1 VSSAPLITPF
11 RRIAEN
17 TVAAPMTAPIHG
29 SDRAIRF
36 DIRAPAHLAI
46 RSVIAMQHHAAI
58 GIPPVV
64 SWRDGKDDLNRMSR
78 PRVVVIGGG
87 FGGLYAARA
96 LRGAPVDVTVLDRRN
111 HHVFQPLLYQVAMA
125 ALSPGDIA
133 SPIRWILRRERNV
146 EVLLAD
152 VTRIDPVRKAV
163 VLADGEV
170 AYDYLIVAAGAT
182 HAYFGHDDWRA
193 AAPGLKTLEDALE
206 IRRRVLLAFERAE
219 RESDPARRSA
229 LLTFVVVG
237 GGPTGVEMAGALA
250 EMSRQSL
257 ARNFRH
263 FDPGSARI
271 VLVEAG
277 SAVLA
282 TFPES
287 LREAARRD
295 LEHLGVDVRSGIPVT
310 DVRPGSVRVGDETI
324 AVETVVWAAGVAASP
339 LGATLGAPVDRSGR
353 VLVNPDLTVPG
364 HADVFVVGDLASL
377 AGPDGRPLPGVA
389 QVAIQM
395 GRHAARN
402 IEAATHG
409 RPYTPFK
416 YHDLGNMATIG
427 RASAVADFGWL
438 RLKGLIAWQAWLFV
452 HIMNLIGF
460 RNRLVVLVQWAWAYF
475 SYQRAVRLITGSDRT
490 ESPR

>member
-1 VSSAPLITPF
+1 
-11 RRIAEN
+11 
-17 TVAAPMTAPIHG
+17 M
-29 SDRAIRF
+29 
-36 DIRAPAHLAI
+36 
-46 RSVIAMQHHAAI
+46 
-58 GIPPVV
+58 V
-64 SWRDGKDDLNRMSR
+64 SWRDGEEDLNRMPR

-96 LRGAPVDVTVLDRRN
+96 LRHAPVDVTLIDRRN
-111 HHVFQPLLYQVAMA
+111 HHLFQPLLYQVAMA

-133 SPIRWILRRERNV
+133 SPIRWILRHERNV
-146 EVLLAD
+146 EVQLAE
-152 VTRIDPVRKAV
+152 VMRIDPSRKVV
-163 VLADGEV
+163 VLGDGEI

-182 HAYFGHDDWRA
+182 HAYFGHDEWRVT
-193 AAPGLKTLEDALE
+193 APGLKTLEDALE

-219 RESDPARRSA
+219 RETDPVRRSA

-257 ARNFRH
+257 ARDFRH

-277 SAVLA
+277 AAVLA
-282 TFPES
+282 TFPAS
-287 LREAARRD
+287 LRAAAQHD
-295 LEHLGVDVRSGIPVT
+295 LERLGVDVRTGIPVT
-310 DVRPGSVRVGDETI
+310 EVRPGSVRVGGETI
-324 AVETVVWAAGVAASP
+324 AAETVIWAAGVAASP
-339 LGATLGAPVDRSGR
+339 IGATLGAPVDRAGR

-364 HADVFVVGDLASL
+364 HADVFVIGDLASL
-377 AGPDGRPLPGVA
+377 NDAGGRPLPGVA

-402 IEAATHG
+402 IEAARRG
-409 RPYTPFK
+409 RPHTPFR
-416 YHDLGNMATIG
+416 YRDLGNMATIG

-475 SYQRAVRLITGSDRT
+475 SYQRAVRLITGSGRGEPDR
-490 ESPR
+490 